1 MNHSRRKEIH
11 RDPTRMRRLLRSI
24 TLSLWGAVLVGIVY
38 YFVVIHQAAQ
48 TETTRTQAA
57 PQTEWHDVPI
67 SEVGAGE
74 VYEELELYS
83 TLYVLEYL
91 LDYDSIWPHDE
102 LRRLKLFGLY
112 DEDDDDDDDDEKE
125 KVVVKVKEQPTK
137 STKSTKPTTASE
149 ASSKQSQAQSPKR
162 PGVIS
167 DWDHLF
173 QQYGER
179 YGWDWCVLASIAYQE
194 SKFRAGIV
202 GMGGATGLMGIMPA
216 TGRRYGYS
224 RAKLKNAENSVHV
237 ACMALRD
244 FGRAFAHITDAEQRM
259 KFTLASYNAGNAHV
273 LDARR
278 LAERAELDPDRWDD
292 SVEIYMARLNE
303 PKYYKDPLV
312 QHGRAN
318 GAHTVRYVAEVFNRA
333 QSYKKKVQYATAE

>member
-1 MNHSRRKEIH
+1 MNRSRSNDIR

-38 YFVVIHQAAQ
+38 YFVVVHQAAQ
-48 TETTRTQAA
+48 TERSRTQIP

-67 SEVGAGE
+67 AEVGAGE
-74 VYEELELYS
+74 VYEELEQYG

-91 LDYDSIWPHDE
+91 LDYDSLWPHDE
-102 LRRLKLFGLY
+102 LQRLKLFGLY
-112 DEDDDDDDDDEKE
+112 EEEDEEE
-125 KVVVKVKEQPTK
+125 EVKVVP
-137 STKSTKPTTASE
+137 TKPTTTSR

-162 PGVIS
+162 QGVIS
-167 DWDHLF
+167 DWDYLF

-194 SKFRAGIV
+194 SHFRAEIV
-202 GMGGATGLMGIMPA
+202 GKGGATGLMGIMPA

-224 RAKLKNAENSVHV
+224 RAKLKHAESSIRV

-259 KFTLASYNAGNAHV
+259 KFTLAAYNAGNAHV

-278 LAERAELDPDRWDD
+278 LAESAGLDPDRWDD
-292 SVEIYMARLNE
+292 SVELYMARLDE

-312 QHGRAN
+312 QHGRAH
-318 GAHTVRYVAEVFNRA
+318 GDHTVRYVAEVFNRA
-333 QSYKKKVQYATAE
+333 QSYKSKVQYATAE